1 MHRTQKK
8 VRSLLLVILTV
19 VCTGLLL
26 YSHSAF
32 GMENDIKP
40 YQPSAF
46 MVIQNKT
53 VHEIVASKKRFEV
66 TRETEILD
74 VNGSLIKLQMLP
86 VPCKAQID
94 YKPAAYGGLV
104 VLRIKVNEV
113 FAGATTNWTRPSPE

>member
-8 VRSLLLVILTV
+8 MQSLLLVILTV

-26 YSHSAF
+26 YTHSAF

-53 VHEIVASKKRFEV
+53 VHEIVVSKQRFEV

-94 YKPAAYGGLV
+94 YELRAYGDPV
-104 VLRIKVNEV
+104 ALRIKIMEV
-113 FAGATTNWTRPSPE
+113 FAGATLNWTRPSPE